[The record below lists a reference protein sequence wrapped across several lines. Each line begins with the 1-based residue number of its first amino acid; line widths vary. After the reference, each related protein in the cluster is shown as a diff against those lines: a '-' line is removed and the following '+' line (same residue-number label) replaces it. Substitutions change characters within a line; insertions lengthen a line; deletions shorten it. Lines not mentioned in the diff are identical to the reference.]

1 MAKTAANIQL
11 GLGDLTLK
19 AYSAGAYA
27 SGFTDAGFHSDKGM
41 TFAYK
46 GEEKKVKTGNQLGI
60 VKTFFV
66 GEEASL
72 EGALLEFTALNIARS
87 LGLAD
92 GGVTDDAVNHVKSF
106 YVGGNTT
113 SNYFSAMF
121 TTVFENSLWAKL
133 TIFKGLFGRD
143 MKLELKPDPID
154 IPVKIDAQVDDDVG
168 ATNGKLAQIQWKYA

>member
-19 AYSAGAYA
+19 AYSAGAYT
-27 SGFTDAGFHSDKGM
+27 SGFSDAGFHSDKGM
-41 TFAYK
+41 TFNYK
-46 GEEKKVKTGNQLGI
+46 GEEKKVKSGNQLGI

-72 EGALLEFTALNIARS
+72 EGALLEWTALNVARS

-92 GGVTDDAVNHVKSF
+92 GDVTDDATNKIKSF
-106 YVGGNTT
+106 YVGGTT
-113 SNYFSAMF
+113 TLSYFTALF
-121 TTVFENSLWAKL
+121 QATFEGGLWAKL

-143 MKLELKPDPID
+143 MKLEFKPDPVD
-154 IPVKIDAQVDDDVG
+154 IPVKIDAQVDDAAG
-168 ATNGKLAQIQWKYA
+168 ATNGKLAMVQWKYQ